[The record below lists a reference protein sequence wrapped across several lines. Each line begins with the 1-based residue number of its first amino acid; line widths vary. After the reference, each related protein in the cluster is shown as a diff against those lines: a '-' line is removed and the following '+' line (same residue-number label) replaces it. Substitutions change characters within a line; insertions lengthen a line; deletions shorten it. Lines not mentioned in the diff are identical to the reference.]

1 MMHVDN
7 VVEEDELHVEGQE
20 DTNLAAEE
28 EDDSLLFEF
37 D

>member
-7 VVEEDELHVEGQE
+7 VVEEDEMHVEGQE

-28 EDDSLLFEF
+28 EDSLLFEF